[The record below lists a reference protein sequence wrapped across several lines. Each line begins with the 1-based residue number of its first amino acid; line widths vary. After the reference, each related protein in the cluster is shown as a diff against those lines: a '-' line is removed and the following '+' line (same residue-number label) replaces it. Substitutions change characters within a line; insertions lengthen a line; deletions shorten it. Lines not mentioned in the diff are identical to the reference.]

1 MRRAAHA
8 DHDRIRTLFLN
19 REESYTLAN
28 AARLLGVASSTIR
41 REAEADDR
49 EAYRANG
56 AWRFSW
62 RQLAYLALRRWTLT
76 QIHEALGTEAKA
88 ALPPLLGLRTLTVQ
102 LPEYLTRAIE
112 IAADDDHTTVDDW
125 LYQELIDFAGMIA
138 DRMERAVP
146 GFRRAYLFPGEE
158 RTKRRGLP

>member
-8 DHDRIRTLFLN
+8 DHDRIRALFLH

-28 AARLLGVASSTIR
+28 AARLLGVASSTVR

-62 RQLAYLALRRWTLT
+62 RQLAHLALRRWSLA
-76 QIHEALGTEAKA
+76 QLHDALGSDATDV
-88 ALPPLLGLRTLTVQ
+88 LPPLLTLQPLTVE
-102 LPEYLTRAIE
+102 LPAYLVRAIE
-112 IAADDDHTTVDDW
+112 QAATEEQTSIDDW
-125 LYQELIDFAGMIA
+125 LHLELIDFASGMVH
-138 DRMERAVP
+138 RMERILP
-146 GFRRAYLFPGEE
+146 GFQRAYLFPGRE
-158 RTKRRGLP
+158 